1 MTNLSRWRWPRPMTL
16 LPMMLALGLTACA
29 GSTGSG
35 KTEPPNVGDAPAA
48 LVRPCD
54 DPQLLPDRALTRKEI
69 AHYWAK
75 DRKNLVLCRDS
86 KGALVGFYRDRDR
99 RLGGNK

>member
-1 MTNLSRWRWPRPMTL
+1 MT
-16 LPMMLALGLTACA
+16 GLVLTSCA
-29 GSTGSG
+29 PSTKSG

-48 LVRPCD
+48 LVEPCY

-69 AHYWAK
+69 AHYWAV

-99 RLGGNK
+99 RVGGQK

>member
-1 MTNLSRWRWPRPMTL
+1 MT
-16 LPMMLALGLTACA
+16 GLVLTSCA
-29 GSTGSG
+29 PSTKSG
-35 KTEPPNVGDAPAA
+35 KTEPPVLGEAPER
-48 LVRPCD
+48 LTRPCP

-99 RLGGNK
+99 LIGGDK